1 MQFQQE
7 EHLLDILGMSH
18 RYGFVELET
27 SISEYLKAI
36 LNIRNVCLIYD
47 LANIYSLK
55 SLCYVCKEFM
65 DRNAAHILHSEAFL
79 GLSQVSEL
87 PHLCLMDFLAIDR
100 IHFEFHG
107 YWVVSFHFFQILK
120 VHPVSKQFRI
130 RSDAAFFG
138 V

>member
-55 SLCYVCKEFM
+55 SLCNVCKEFM

-79 GLSQVSEL
+79 GLSQVSKL
-87 PHLCLMDFLAIDR
+87 THLCLL
-100 IHFEFHG
+100 EF
-107 YWVVSFHFFQILK
+107 STFIN
-120 VHPVSKQFRI
+120 
-130 RSDAAFFG
+130 
-138 V
+138 

>member
-1 MQFQQE
+1 MTHKPINTNLAFLIVMQFQQE

-55 SLCYVCKEFM
+55 SLCNVCKEFM

-79 GLSQVSEL
+79 GLSQVSKL
-87 PHLCLMDFLAIDR
+87 THLCLM
-100 IHFEFHG
+100 EFPT
-107 YWVVSFHFFQILK
+107 FTNRTN
-120 VHPVSKQFRI
+120 PFRI
-130 RSDAAFFG
+130 
-138 V
+138 